1 MTRMKHQ
8 IALLGSTGSIGE
20 QTLDIVRVHGD
31 KFEITL
37 LSANN
42 NWQRLAQQ
50 AAEFLPDSV
59 VITNTDHY
67 EPLRQA
73 LASLPVKV
81 YAGAEALLQVLQN
94 ENIHTV
100 VNAIVGYAGMLPSL
114 TAVRMRKRLALANK
128 ESLVVAGELIM
139 HTVQQNNVPV
149 IPVDS
154 EHSAVFQSLIG
165 ETSAVRRIIL
175 TASGGPFLRTPKDQL
190 AGVSVRQAL
199 NHPNWSMGAKITVD
213 SSTMVN
219 KGFEVI
225 EAKWLFGLPADKIDV
240 LVHPQSIVH
249 SMVEFEDGAIK
260 AQLGTPDMRLPIQFA
275 LTFPDRFDYGGDRL
289 DLASV
294 AALTFEHPDT
304 DRFPALAIAYDVLRK
319 GGTAPCTMNAA
330 NEVAVEAFLNGRIGY
345 CDICRLI
352 EKAVFSAPF
361 TASPSVDDY
370 AACDREVRKM
380 VGSMI

>member
-139 HTVQQNNVPV
+139 HTAQQNNVPV

-190 AGVSVRQAL
+190 AGVSVQQAL

>member
-1 MTRMKHQ
+1 MTRIKHQ

-20 QTLDIVRVHGD
+20 QTLDIVRVHKD
-31 KFEITL
+31 RFEIAL
-37 LSANN
+37 LSAND
-42 NWQRLAQQ
+42 NWQKLARQ
-50 AAEFLPDSV
+50 AVEFLPDSV
-59 VITNTDHY
+59 VITNADHY
-67 EPLRQA
+67 ASLREA
-73 LASLPVKV
+73 LASYPVKV
-81 YAGAEALLQVLQN
+81 FAGADALLQVLQN

-100 VNAIVGYAGMLPSL
+100 VNAIVGYAGMMPSL
-114 TAVRMRKRLALANK
+114 TAVRCRKRLALANK
-128 ESLVVAGELIM
+128 ESLVVAGQLIM
-139 HTVQQNNVPV
+139 QEAEQNNVPV

-154 EHSAVFQSLIG
+154 EHSAIFQSLIG
-165 ETSAVRRIIL
+165 ETSEVHRVIL
-175 TASGGPFLRTPKDQL
+175 TASGGPFLRTPKEQL
-190 AGVSVRQAL
+190 ANVSVQQAL
-199 NHPNWSMGAKITVD
+199 KHPNWSMGAKITVD

-275 LTFPDRFDYGGDRL
+275 LTFPNRFDYGGDRL

-294 AALTFEHPDT
+294 SALTFEHPDT

-319 GGTAPCTMNAA
+319 GGTAPCVMNAA

-345 CDICRLI
+345 CDICKLI
-352 EKAVFSAPF
+352 EKAVVSAPF
-361 TASPSVDDY
+361 TAYPSVDDY
-370 AACDREVRKM
+370 AACDREVRAM
-380 VGSMI
+380 VGAMI

>member
-73 LASLPVKV
+73 LASLPGKV

-139 HTVQQNNVPV
+139 HTAQQNNVPV